1 MVLGRSIAGLVCLL
15 TALAANAQVV
25 QFGIHDVESSPGAG
39 WRLASAATLNKHR
52 DAFVAAYNGA
62 GLPVLQTFKSGSC
75 CLSLADGKK
84 MLLSKTAYNL
94 QFTAYH
100 SYPLFISDF

>member
-62 GLPVLQTFKSGSC
+62 GLPVLQTSKSGSC

-84 MLLSKTAYNL
+84 VLC
-94 QFTAYH
+94 
-100 SYPLFISDF
+100 

>member
-1 MVLGRSIAGLVCLL
+1 MVLRALACLL

-62 GLPVLQTFKSGSC
+62 GLPVLQTFKS
-75 CLSLADGKK
+75 KK
-84 MLLSKTAYNL
+84 VLLSKTAYNF
-94 QFTAYH
+94 QFTAFEL
-100 SYPLFISDF
+100 PNFL